1 MDRNK
6 NLPGGRHRFK
16 RDWIWAYAFI
26 APVILGLVVLN
37 IIPFLQSVW
46 LSLHD
51 KYSGALGLDNYIRM
65 FTGDALFWRSNLNTL
80 LFTVLTVPVG
90 ILLSLLLAVLLNRN
104 IKCRNL
110 YRGIFFLPLV
120 CAPAAIAMVWK
131 WVVFN
136 SKTGFL
142 NYMLSFFGITGPNW
156 LSDPKIVMISIAI
169 VAIWGSIGYD
179 MVLLLAG
186 LQGISRTYY
195 EAALIDGAG
204 SFQQFRYITLP
215 LLSPTLFFVIIMR
228 TMNAIRQFDL
238 SFMFVRDTDP
248 AFPSTQTLLYLFY
261 RETYIKLNANYGSAI
276 VLWTMVLILLLTALQ
291 FRGEKKWVHY
301 DN

>member
-1 MDRNK
+1 MNRNK
-6 NLPGGRHRFK
+6 ILPGGKRFK
-16 RDWIWAYAFI
+16 PDWVWAYAFI
-26 APVILGLVVLN
+26 APSILGLIVLN
-37 IIPFLQSVW
+37 IIPFLQSVG

-51 KYSGALGLDNYIRM
+51 KHSGTLGVDNYIRM
-65 FTGDALFWRSNLNTL
+65 FTEDTLFWRSNLNTL
-80 LFTVLTVPVG
+80 LFTVITVPLG
-90 ILLSLLLAVLLNRN
+90 IALSLLLAVLLNRN
-104 IKCRNL
+104 IKGRNL

-136 SKTGFL
+136 SQTGFL
-142 NYMLSFFGITGPNW
+142 NHMLSLLGVAGPSW
-156 LSDPKIVMISIAI
+156 LSDPKVVMSSISI
-169 VAIWGSIGYD
+169 VAIWGSVGYD

-204 SFQQFRYITLP
+204 SLQQFRFITVP
-215 LLSPTLFFVIIMR
+215 LLTPTLFFVIIMR
-228 TMNAIRQFDL
+228 IMNAVRQFDL

-248 AFPSTQTLLYLFY
+248 AFPSVQTLLYLFY
-261 RETYIKLNANYGSAI
+261 RETYIKLNSNYGSAI

-291 FRGEKKWVHY
+291 FLGEKKWVHY